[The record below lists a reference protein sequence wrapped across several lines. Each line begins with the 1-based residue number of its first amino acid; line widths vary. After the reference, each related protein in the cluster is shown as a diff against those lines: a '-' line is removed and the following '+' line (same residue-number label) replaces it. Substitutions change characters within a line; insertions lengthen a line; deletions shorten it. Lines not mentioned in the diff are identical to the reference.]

1 MGVENSLV
9 HFTCK
14 IFYCSL
20 EVGAIWKYGIC
31 STWMHNCCWP
41 KPGLLVLAK
50 ILSFYDSWRNPASQ
64 WPVESCIHIQ
74 EIQTVITVM
83 LEVRFVVIWQDGHQA
98 TPGRLLLFD
107 RLALCLVVFKAV
119 AQASLSP
126 QTQFYLPRFLLVSMQ
141 ACLWYALESGYSAV
155 ESSRA
160 RLQCS
165 VRVHLALK

>member
-41 KPGLLVLAK
+41 KPGLLVLAR
-50 ILSFYDSWRNPASQ
+50 ILNFYDSWRKPASQ

-74 EIQTVITVM
+74 EIRTAITVM
-83 LEVRFVVIWQDGHQA
+83 LEVRFVVIRQQDGHKA
-98 TPGRLLLFD
+98 TLLLFD
-107 RLALCLVVFKAV
+107 QPALCLVVFKVV
-119 AQASLSP
+119 AQASLSS
-126 QTQFYLPRFLLVSMQ
+126 QSHFYLPRFLLVSMQ